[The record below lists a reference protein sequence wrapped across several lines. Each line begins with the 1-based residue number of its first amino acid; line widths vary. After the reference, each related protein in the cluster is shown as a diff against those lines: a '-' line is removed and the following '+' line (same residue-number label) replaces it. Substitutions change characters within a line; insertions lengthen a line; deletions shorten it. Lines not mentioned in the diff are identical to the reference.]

1 MEGVDWTPEGTRK
14 RQFKFGANSLQPR
27 EDDVDQDDPSFSIL
41 FELGLFVSLLLYL
54 IFQSFI

>member
-1 MEGVDWTPEGTRK
+1 MNVVFNEIRDRMD
-14 RQFKFGANSLQPR
+14 S
-27 EDDVDQDDPSFSIL
+27 DVDQDNILSFSIL